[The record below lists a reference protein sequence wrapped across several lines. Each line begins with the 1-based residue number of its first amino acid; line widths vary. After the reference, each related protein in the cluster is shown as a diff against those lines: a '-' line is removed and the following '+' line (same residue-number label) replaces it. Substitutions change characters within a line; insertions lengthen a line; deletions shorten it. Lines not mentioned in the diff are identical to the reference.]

1 MLLNIPKRGLAI
13 QRMGLVKGST
23 KVTGWNLV
31 SAIPGRQ
38 GHESDG
44 TATHGF
50 EFLVVPLTRGI
61 RCIPRPLFGRLR
73 SIGPTPLDCDCIS
86 ADAEFLNP

>member
-23 KVTGWNLV
+23 KVTGCDLA

-38 GHESDG
+38 KHEYVG

-50 EFLVVPLTRGI
+50 EF
-61 RCIPRPLFGRLR
+61 
-73 SIGPTPLDCDCIS
+73 
-86 ADAEFLNP
+86 

>member
-1 MLLNIPKRGLAI
+1 MLLNLPKRGLGI
-13 QRMGLVKGST
+13 QRMPLVKGTT
-23 KVTGWNLV
+23 KVTGCNLA

-50 EFLVVPLTRGI
+50 EFLVVPLRS
-61 RCIPRPLFGRLR
+61 PRDTALQAPPACRYR
-73 SIGPTPLDCDCIS
+73 Q
-86 ADAEFLNP
+86 